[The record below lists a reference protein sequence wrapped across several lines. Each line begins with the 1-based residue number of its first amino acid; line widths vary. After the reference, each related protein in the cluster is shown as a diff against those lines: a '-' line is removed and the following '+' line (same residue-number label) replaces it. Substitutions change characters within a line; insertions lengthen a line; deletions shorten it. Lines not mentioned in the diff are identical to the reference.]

1 MSGNTLKKESMNKEI
16 QEAIS
21 RIVVKIGTAD
31 NAINPMADLNAA
43 MAVKTLI
50 DALGQLLVIKGVQ

>member
-1 MSGNTLKKESMNKEI
+1 MNKEI